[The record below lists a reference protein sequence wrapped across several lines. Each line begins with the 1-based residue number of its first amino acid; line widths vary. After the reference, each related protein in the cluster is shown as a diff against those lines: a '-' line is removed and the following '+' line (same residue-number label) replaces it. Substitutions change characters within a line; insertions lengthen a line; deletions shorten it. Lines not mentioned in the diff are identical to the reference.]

1 MASTET
7 STDGRIEL
15 DLRFV
20 DRRRPS
26 PAETAAVTA
35 VVAAVLEQRAPV
47 AAETGGADDW
57 VRSGGAL
64 RRPIEPGPGRW
75 QRSLR

>member
-1 MASTET
+1 MASTT
-7 STDGRIEL
+7 APGDDRTEL

-20 DRRRPS
+20 DRRRPT

-35 VVAAVLEQRAPV
+35 VVAAALEQRVPA
-47 AAETGGADDW
+47 AAETGTSDW

-64 RRPIEPGPGRW
+64 RRPIETGSGRW